1 MADTQSID
9 LAAVRAKVS
18 ITDLEGAALV
28 GISRAHFRKHFED
41 CEVRLGRSV
50 RYSVR
55 KIERKIDAAVGLADD
70 SAPDDADGDPHAAAK
85 AAALARLG

>member
-50 RYSVR
+50 RYSLRAV
-55 KIERKIDAAVGLADD
+55 ERKIDGAAGLTDHEGAAGDEDPDEADIQ
-70 SAPDDADGDPHAAAK
+70 
-85 AAALARLG
+85 AALEGFD